1 MTFQRRRDFQR
12 ALANVEFGQ
21 IAMRWSPIHL
31 KKARSSCAFLAFLVV
46 AFYLSAPV
54 QSSRAQQPP
63 KVMVLP
69 LEEHLSTS
77 TDVPDSEGHRERA
90 RKSQIWQKVIGA
102 ALTGYQANIL
112 SVDEAKKALDSKDR
126 SNSRTPHDPVVCG
139 LECQAKLARKHK
151 CDLLGGTIHWQG
163 AMPIKL
169 SLWWWRVDPRS
180 GDLLS
185 KAGGVPL
192 EYRAEQACP
201 PSTPCSDEVFKRV
214 VDQAALS
221 LTSQA
226 RRGDEPGMPS
236 GDTSTAVA
244 VVRGQPVP
252 EGTPLPGG
260 PLPPADTR
268 GGQPA
273 DGERSIVPLPSPGG
287 GQPVPVVIPEKNPPS
302 ARAWG
307 LSNYRNSPGRKVA
320 LGVLTGVE
328 IIVLSF
334 SIGLV
339 VADARNMTIGTAPFV
354 GPPTEHMVQGK
365 NGNFLTIDGI
375 RGMYGAG
382 FGLTVAWG
390 ATIGFLLTVPSSTNK
405 L

>member
-1 MTFQRRRDFQR
+1 MIFQQRKEFQR
-12 ALANVEFGQ
+12 ALANLEFGQ
-21 IAMRWSPIHL
+21 ISMGQSLMHL
-31 KKARSSCAFLAFLVV
+31 GQPRSSCAFLPSLVV
-46 AFYLSAPV
+46 AFFLIAPV

-102 ALTGYQANIL
+102 ALTGYQANIV
-112 SVDEAKKALDSKDR
+112 SADEAKKALDSRDR

-192 EYRAEQACP
+192 EYRADQACP

-226 RRGDEPGMPS
+226 RRGDEPGMPL
-236 GDTSTAVA
+236 GGTSTAVA
-244 VVRGQPVP
+244 AAWEQPVP
-252 EGTPLPGG
+252 EGTLPLGG
-260 PLPPADTR
+260 PLPPAGTR
-268 GGQPA
+268 GGLPA
-273 DGERSIVPLPSPGG
+273 TGERSIVPLPSPSG

-302 ARAWG
+302 ARDWG
-307 LSNYRNSPGRKVA
+307 LSNYRNSPSRKVA
-320 LGVLTGVE
+320 LGVLTGAE

-339 VADARNMTIGTAPFV
+339 VADAQNMTIGTAPFV
-354 GPPTEHMVQGK
+354 GPPAEHMVQGK
-365 NGNFLTIDGI
+365 SGEFLTIDGI

-382 FGLTVAWG
+382 FGLTLAWG
-390 ATIGFLLTVPSSTNK
+390 ATIGFLLTAPSCTNK
-405 L
+405 P